1 MRQLLLPGA
10 LDAGVRIALT
20 GEDYHYLARVLRLRP
35 GARLPA
41 LDESGARWTLELL
54 DDDGRRLLARV
65 EPGTS
70 EAAAGDD
77 AASGCATAAAAGR
90 GSSHA
95 AAGSPTLSF
104 PGITVYQAI
113 PKGRAFDESV
123 RALVQAGVTRICPVV
138 TERTV
143 VRPSGGSS
151 RTERWRRIAREAVQ
165 QSGAGRP
172 TEVLEPVELSAVAA
186 RSEALSLVLHTEP
199 LAQTSLHGYLGDTPN
214 EIELVAGPEG
224 GFSADELDGLIERGF
239 SPLWLGP
246 RVLRAESAALFAAA
260 AMRILILEREW
271 WQPATT

>member
-10 LDAGVRIALT
+10 LTAGARIALT

-41 LDESGARWTLELL
+41 IDESGARWTLELL

-65 EPGTS
+65 EPGS
-70 EAAAGDD
+70 
-77 AASGCATAAAAGR
+77 SGTAAAA
-90 GSSHA
+90 
-95 AAGSPTLSF
+95 F

-172 TEVLEPVELSAVAA
+172 TEVLEPVELPTVTA
-186 RSEALSLVLHTEP
+186 RPEALSLVLHTEP

-246 RVLRAESAALFAAA
+246 RVLRAENAALFAAA